1 MLPTVKVT
9 LEGENYITVVEVA
22 RRVGVS
28 EETVRRWI
36 RLGKLPAR
44 RLILN
49 YLVLERDV
57 EELLRRRGG

>member
-1 MLPTVKVT
+1 MLSTVKVT
-9 LEGENYITVVEVA
+9 LEGENYFTVVEVA

-49 YLVLERDV
+49 
-57 EELLRRRGG
+57 